1 MLAYQGFKITNL
13 DDEQYEIFISLHVA
27 FISEDVHLVD
37 LERLVHLNF
46 YYSNSANDVLL
57 IAVDAI

>member
-1 MLAYQGFKITNL
+1 LANQGFKINNF
-13 DDEQYEIFISLHVA
+13 DNEQYEIFISLHVA

-46 YYSNSANDVLL
+46 YYSNSADDVFL
-57 IAVDAI
+57 IAVDAM